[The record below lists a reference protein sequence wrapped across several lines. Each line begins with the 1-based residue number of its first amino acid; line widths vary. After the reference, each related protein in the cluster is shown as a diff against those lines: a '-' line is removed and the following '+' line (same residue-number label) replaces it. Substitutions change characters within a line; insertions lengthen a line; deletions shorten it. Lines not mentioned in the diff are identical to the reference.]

1 MLDLELNSQSSV
13 WASCLVEKI
22 LSLYKFVCFLTRF
35 SMNFIMASYDLSAH
49 NQCLWR
55 QNVSYRSNGCQSPL
69 HIHLFGLMGTFSYPV
84 WLSIYSWLGTTCHL
98 SQGGVDPPQQV
109 LSLILTFWQVM
120 WCDKF
125 QMSVFA
131 TKLSW
136 CFAQSARVLCVSLLS
151 NNNKICYWGGNR
163 NWIKSKGFCSNIFRG
178 DGRTLG
184 GRVRKREGSC
194 LEIKIYLR
202 W

>member
-1 MLDLELNSQSSV
+1 MLDFELNSQSSV

-22 LSLYKFVCFLTRF
+22 LSMYKFVCFLIRF
-35 SMNFIMASYDLSAH
+35 SMNFIMAWCDVSAH

-55 QNVSYRSNGCQSPL
+55 QNISYRSNGCQSPL
-69 HIHLFGLMGTFSYPV
+69 HLHLFGLMATFSHP
-84 WLSIYSWLGTTCHL
+84 SWLGINCWLGTICQL
-98 SQGGVDPPQQV
+98 SQGGVETPQQI
-109 LSLILTFWQVM
+109 LSLIPTFWQVM

-125 QMSVFA
+125 QMLVFA
-131 TKLSW
+131 AKLSW
-136 CFAQSARVLCVSLLS
+136 CFAQSAQVLSVSLLS
-151 NNNKICYWGGNR
+151 NNNKVCYWGGNR

-184 GRVRKREGSC
+184 GREGRREGSC

-202 W
+202 